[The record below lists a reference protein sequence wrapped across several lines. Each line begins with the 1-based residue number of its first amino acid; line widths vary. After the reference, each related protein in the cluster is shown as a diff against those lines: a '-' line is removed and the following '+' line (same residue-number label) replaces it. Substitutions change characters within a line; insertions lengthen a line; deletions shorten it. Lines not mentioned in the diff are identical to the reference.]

1 MGDTETI
8 IFRMDAKLK
17 RRCEALYEELGF
29 SLEEAA
35 VLFFEK
41 SVEAEGFPLGV
52 CPEYLQQHR
61 ELRKGKKRRANRK
74 GPCLIRKKA
83 DSKDD
88 PDDTELIDAFYD
100 MKESMH

>member
-17 RRCEALYEELGF
+17 RRCEELYEELGF

-52 CPEYLQQHR
+52 CPEYLQD
-61 ELRKGKKRRANRK
+61 ESPSKSGKGRKKRLDFPRYPRRPSREEKEEAEAREALRILK
-74 GPCLIRKKA
+74 G
-83 DSKDD
+83 S
-88 PDDTELIDAFYD
+88 
-100 MKESMH
+100 